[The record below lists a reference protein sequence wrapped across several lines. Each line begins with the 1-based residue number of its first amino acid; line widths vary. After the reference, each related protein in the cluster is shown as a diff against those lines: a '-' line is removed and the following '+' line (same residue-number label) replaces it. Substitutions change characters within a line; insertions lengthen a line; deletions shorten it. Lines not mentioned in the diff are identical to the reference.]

1 MANSPPK
8 NFHSIITSW
17 FFGASGGAGIARS
30 AFPRMYNSVRTIQ
43 SLKGVGPSAGGPT
56 IGISPLCGYPEDI
69 CIADVEKIANNKL
82 SIEQIVKKY
91 PIEGNFL
98 TAKG

>member
-1 MANSPPK
+1 MAVILTAD
-8 NFHSIITSW
+8 HSLYITSW

-30 AFPRMYNSVRTIQ
+30 AFPRMYNSVKTIQ
-43 SLKGVGPSAGGPT
+43 SLKGVGPSEGGPT
-56 IGISPLCGYPEDI
+56 IGLNPLCGYPEDI
-69 CIADVEKIANNKL
+69 CIADVKKIANNKL
-82 SIEQIVKKY
+82 SIEEIVVKY